1 MPKQEKRAG
10 KTMQRKRKNMSELH
24 KQGLCYLWKTEHSLE
39 ILVFQSSAT
48 RLDHSG

>member
-10 KTMQRKRKNMSELH
+10 KIMQRKKKNMSELH
-24 KQGLCYLWKTEHSLE
+24 KQGLCYLWKTENSLE
-39 ILVFQSSAT
+39 ILVFQASAA

>member
-1 MPKQEKRAG
+1 MPEQGKRAG

-24 KQGLCYLWKTEHSLE
+24 KQGLRYLWKTEHSLE
-39 ILVFQSSAT
+39 ILVFQASAA